1 LTSAQSLTY
10 SLLPYLTRGFVLLSS
25 KEICDAA
32 QISVWILLDNARFEI
47 RLRHNMCALAEARFG
62 FAITLMRLHRYQG
75 ARDRLTEGMRAYP
88 AQPPFARAL
97 ARLMAAAPDD
107 RVRDTRQAMTLT
119 QRLLEQQQTVD
130 LVETMAMTLANLG
143 QYTQAATVQ
152 RQVMAAASKA
162 GHAVVVKE
170 LAENLARYERNEP
183 CRTPLRTDDPVEI
196 FELRP

>member
-1 LTSAQSLTY
+1 
-10 SLLPYLTRGFVLLSS
+10 
-25 KEICDAA
+25 
-32 QISVWILLDNARFEI
+32 
-47 RLRHNMCALAEARFG
+47 
-62 FAITLMRLHRYQG
+62 
-75 ARDRLTEGMRAYP
+75 
-88 AQPPFARAL
+88 
-97 ARLMAAAPDD
+97 
-107 RVRDTRQAMTLT
+107 MTLA

-130 LVETMAMTLANLG
+130 LVETMAMTLADLG

-183 CRTPLRTDDPVEI
+183 CRTPLRTDDPVEV